1 MVFYQGALGYSSTAA
16 PLPLS
21 VPAMRQRVPAH
32 CTLVAIRKGV
42 AVVSVPLW
50 DTLRTPRSF
59 NSQRRHRHRTRRRS
73 GTVDRCSRYD
83 QDSGAWLSNLVL
95 ISMDMSG
102 SICVAWKV
110 SSPASNVSTSA
121 DGSETTCLE
130 ACLSRTWATCVS
142 RDGYMRGRG
151 GSCVAV
157 PGTRLQYIKMREQCR
172 PERAEN
178 PDVDKCTGPSC
189 SATRRLHASG
199 NAFDTVR

>member
-73 GTVDRCSRYD
+73 GTVDRSSRYD

-142 RDGYMRGRG
+142 RDG
-151 GSCVAV
+151 
-157 PGTRLQYIKMREQCR
+157 
-172 PERAEN
+172 
-178 PDVDKCTGPSC
+178 
-189 SATRRLHASG
+189 
-199 NAFDTVR
+199 